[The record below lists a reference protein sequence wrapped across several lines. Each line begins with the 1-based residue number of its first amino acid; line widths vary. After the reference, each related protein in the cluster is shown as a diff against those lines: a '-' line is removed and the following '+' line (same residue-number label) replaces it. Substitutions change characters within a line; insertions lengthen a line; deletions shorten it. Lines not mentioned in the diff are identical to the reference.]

1 MKGKVKN
8 MPTPRLRSDEIALRA
23 HEIFIARGGEH
34 GHDLEDWFQA
44 ESELLSQRIVRRR
57 RAEVRSIGRGMD
69 GPTGDARVKTQT
81 TKTD

>member
-8 MPTPRLRSDEIALRA
+8 MPTTATPRKRTVTNESTVIAMPTPTLRSDEIALRA
-23 HEIFIARGGEH
+23 HEIFLARGGEH

-57 RAEVRSIGRGMD
+57 A
-69 GPTGDARVKTQT
+69 
-81 TKTD
+81 